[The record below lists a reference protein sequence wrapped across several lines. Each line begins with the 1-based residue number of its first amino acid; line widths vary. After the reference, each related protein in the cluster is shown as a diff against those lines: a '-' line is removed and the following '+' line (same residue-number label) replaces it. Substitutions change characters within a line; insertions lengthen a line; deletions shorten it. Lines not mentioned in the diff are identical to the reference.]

1 MRSIVYTS
9 AQLEQQRIVHEEA
22 ERIDTERENN
32 IFGDD
37 DLM

>member
-9 AQLEQQRIVHEEA
+9 ARLEQQCIVREEA
-22 ERIDTERENN
+22 KRIDTERENN
-32 IFGDD
+32 MFGDD